1 MIRLKTILTLC
12 LLAAYSLQG
21 QLIKDAVPGDYT
33 PTTPEKYTNG
43 ITNPGAHIQNT
54 TLPLEAEVTLDS
66 GKKVKLAELFNGDK
80 PALLCMVYFTCRS
93 TCGPLINDIYNKI
106 KDINLKPGKDYN
118 LIFLSME
125 SKETVDVAQG
135 KKTNYLKEFTY
146 EAGEGHHFVTASKE
160 SISAITKALDFKFV
174 AISETSDYSHPT
186 VTYYVTPQ
194 GKISRFI
201 TGFGFNPQDIRLSLL
216 DAGQGKIGSIL
227 DNALLRCYRFD
238 PKNKTY
244 VRNSMMLMS
253 VAGAMTLISLALFLG
268 FLWYHEFKNKSK
280 ATT

>member
-1 MIRLKTILTLC
+1 MINFRSIVLAC
-12 LLAAYSLQG
+12 LFAAISLSG
-21 QLIKDAVPGDYT
+21 QIIKDAVPGDFT
-33 PTTPEKYTNG
+33 PATPAKYTEG

-54 TLPLEAEVTLDS
+54 TLPLDTEVRLDS
-66 GKKVKLAELFNGDK
+66 GKTVKLGELFNGDK

-93 TCGPLINDIYNKI
+93 TCGPLMNDVYNKI
-106 KDINLKPGKDYN
+106 RDINIKPGKDYN
-118 LIFLSME
+118 LIYLSME
-125 SKETVDVAQG
+125 PKETIEVAHG
-135 KKTNYLKEFTY
+135 KKANYLKEFGY
-146 EAGEGHHFVTASKE
+146 EAGEGHHFITASQE
-160 SISAITKALDFKFV
+160 SISKITKALDFKFV
-174 AISETSDYSHPT
+174 AISDTSDYSHPT
-186 VTYYVTPQ
+186 VTYYITPK

-244 VRNSMMLMS
+244 VRNSMLLMS

-268 FLWYHEFKNKSK
+268 FMWYHEFKNKDKS
-280 ATT
+280 TT